1 MPSLIRLKEWRLTK
15 ALTQRELANQEGVT
29 QSTVAL
35 IEVGKRSPRPTT
47 VRKLARALGLDPA
60 KLFRMPPT

>member
-15 ALTQRELANQEGVT
+15 ALSQRELADLAGVA

-35 IEVGKRSPRPTT
+35 IEVGRRSPRPTT

-60 KLFRMPPT
+60 KLYRMPRT